1 MSHRK
6 QQRKQHSNTFFGGAA
21 ILAVGIVMVKVIS
34 MFYKLPLVN
43 ILGSSGYADFT
54 AAFNVFNILLMIS
67 TAGVPVAVSK
77 MISEANVSGR
87 RNQTHKIF
95 EVTFFFFLAV
105 GLVCTLVMYF
115 GAEFFASVMNDTKAT
130 ACMKVL
136 APSVMLVSGLAAFRG
151 YAQGH
156 RHMTPSSVSQIIEA
170 LFKLIVG
177 LTLAWYLIQI
187 LGMPDY
193 IGAAGAIV
201 GVTISEMAALLFM
214 AGDFVHT
221 WRLEPANPADRP
233 DRALSIL
240 KTCLKLA
247 IPITL
252 TSSSTSIITAVDN
265 ALVLGR
271 LQHAGLLLTE
281 DAARHLMGNY
291 TGVQTVYQIPAALMV
306 AITASVIPAVTICF
320 TQKNRSGA
328 AKIVGSSLKPAALI
342 AVPSGV
348 GMMVLGE
355 PIVRL
360 LFPKLD
366 ASIAGPI
373 LSILGVANIFVCL
386 MLVANSI
393 LQAHGILILP
403 IFTML
408 IGGVVM
414 VLFDFFMVGTVRFNI
429 YGSPVGT
436 CLCYAITCCLDLL
449 IVSRVVPGCPNYAKL
464 FSRILAASLIM
475 GAAAWAVYGLASRV
489 LGNNMSVLLAICVAM
504 AIYAALIVLLQ
515 VITRDDLSLM
525 PKGRAIGR
533 LLHIK

>member
-1 MSHRK
+1 MSHRRPRKK
-6 QQRKQHSNTFFGGAA
+6 QRNNTFFGGAA
-21 ILAVGIVMVKVIS
+21 ILAVGIVLVKIIS

-54 AAFNVFNILLMIS
+54 AAFNVFNILLTIS

-77 MISEANVSGR
+77 MISEANVIGR
-87 RNQTHKIF
+87 LNQTHKIF
-95 EVTFFFFLAV
+95 EVTFLFFLSV
-105 GLVCTLVMYF
+105 GLICTLVMYF
-115 GAEFFASVMNDTKAT
+115 GADFFASIMNDSKA
-130 ACMKVL
+130 APCMRVL
-136 APSVMLVSGLAAFRG
+136 APSVMLVAGLAAFRG

-156 RHMTPSSVSQIIEA
+156 QQMTPSSVSQIIEA

-177 LTLAWYLIQI
+177 LSLAWYLIQV

-201 GVTISEMAALLFM
+201 GVTISEMAALIYM
-214 AGDFVHT
+214 TANFVHT
-221 WRLEPANPADRP
+221 RSLEPPAPKDRT
-233 DRALSIL
+233 DSALSIL
-240 KTCLKLA
+240 KTCLALA

-265 ALVLGR
+265 SLVLGR
-271 LQHAGLLLTE
+271 LQHAGLMLTE
-281 DAARHLMGNY
+281 DAARELMGNY

-320 TQKNRSGA
+320 TQRNRTGA
-328 AKIVGSSLKPAALI
+328 AKIVGSSLKTAALI
-342 AVPSGV
+342 AMPSGV
-348 GMMVLGE
+348 GMMVLGK

-360 LFPKLD
+360 LFPELD
-366 ASIAGPI
+366 PAIAGPI

-393 LQAHGILILP
+393 LQAHSILSLP

-429 YGSPVGT
+429 YGSPIGT
-436 CLCYAITCCLDLL
+436 CICYGITCCLDLF

-464 FSRILAASLIM
+464 FGKILVAALIM
-475 GAAAWAVYGLASRV
+475 GAGAWAIYGLSSRI
-489 LGNNMSVLLAICVAM
+489 LGNNVAVLFSICVAVV
-504 AIYAALIVLLQ
+504 IYAALIVLLR
-515 VITRDDLSLM
+515 VINNDDLSLM
-525 PKGRAIGR
+525 PKGQAIGR